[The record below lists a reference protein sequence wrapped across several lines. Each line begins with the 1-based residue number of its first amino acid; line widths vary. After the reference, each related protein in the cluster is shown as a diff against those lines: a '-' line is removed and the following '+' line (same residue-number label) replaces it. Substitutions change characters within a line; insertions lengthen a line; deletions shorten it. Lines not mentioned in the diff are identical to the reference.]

1 MDASGVYN
9 LIFSSSATVY
19 GPPKVLPLVET
30 LETGGCTNPYG
41 RTKFF
46 IENIFKDICSV
57 DPVSAGQCSQVNAGQ
72 CSKSVLVSA
81 VSQCWSMQSVSAG
94 QCSQVN
100 AVSQFWSMQ
109 FGQKCSQSVLA
120 NAVRSMQSVNAGQC
134 SQSMLVN
141 AVIQCSSMLVRSMQ
155 SVSAGQCSQS
165 LLVNAVRSVQSV
177 SAGQCSQ
184 SLLVNAVSAG
194 QRIHQF

>member
-57 DPVSAGQCSQVNAGQ
+57 DPVSAGQCIQVN
-72 CSKSVLVSA
+72 A
-81 VSQCWSMQSVSAG
+81 VSQCWSERSVSAG
-94 QCSQVN
+94 QCVQVN

-109 FGQKCSQSVLA
+109 FGQCSQSVLL
-120 NAVRSMQSVNAGQC
+120 NAGQC
-134 SQSMLVN
+134 SQVN
-141 AVIQCSSMLVRSMQ
+141 AVSECWSMQ
-155 SVSAGQCSQS
+155 SVTADQCSQ
-165 LLVNAVRSVQSV
+165 
-177 SAGQCSQ
+177 
-184 SLLVNAVSAG
+184 VNAVSQCRSIQVLFSVFG
-194 QRIHQF
+194 

>member
-57 DPVSAGQCSQVNAGQ
+57 DPVSAGQCIQVN
-72 CSKSVLVSA
+72 A
-81 VSQCWSMQSVSAG
+81 VSQCWSMHS
-94 QCSQVN
+94 
-100 AVSQFWSMQ
+100 
-109 FGQKCSQSVLA
+109 
-120 NAVRSMQSVNAGQC
+120 GQC
-134 SQSMLVN
+134 SQSILVI
-141 AVIQCSSMLVRSMQ
+141 AVW
-155 SVSAGQCSQS
+155 
-165 LLVNAVRSVQSV
+165 
-177 SAGQCSQ
+177 
-184 SLLVNAVSAG
+184 
-194 QRIHQF
+194 